1 MEEGAQVGT
10 KEKEKTKVK
19 INGSNQ
25 EQGIGQHAF
34 EISGTNKIRGK
45 HRQKQ
50 PLLLR
55 YQAWTVR
62 KRACRLIMCN

>member
-1 MEEGAQVGT
+1 MEEGARVGT

-34 EISGTNKIRGK
+34 EISGTNKIQGNIAKSNPCFCAIK
-45 HRQKQ
+45 HGQCESEH
-50 PLLLR
+50 
-55 YQAWTVR
+55 VD
-62 KRACRLIMCN
+62 